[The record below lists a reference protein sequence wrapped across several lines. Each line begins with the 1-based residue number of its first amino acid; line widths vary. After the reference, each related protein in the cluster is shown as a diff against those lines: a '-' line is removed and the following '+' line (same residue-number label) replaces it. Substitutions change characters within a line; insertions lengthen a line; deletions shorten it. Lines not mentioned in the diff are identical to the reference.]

1 MAKGNFDACLA
12 FVLRF
17 EGGKSNDPKDPG
29 GRTNQGV
36 TQKTYDTWRI
46 RNRLPSRNVYAME
59 PSERDEIYRTAYW
72 APIKAES
79 LRLGEDLVVF
89 DYGVN
94 SGPKKAVCE
103 WMLVNV
109 DNASAEIVIHK
120 LCAERLSFLHA
131 LRTWSHFGVG
141 WGRRVA
147 ACEALAIQMLHGVSA
162 SAVLK
167 RKAEAAHQRAKK
179 NLAKATVGG
188 SVISQAGVLHELVG
202 GHLGVTVAISAAFI
216 AIVGVLSFMAWRQ
229 SQRASAF
236 KEAAKQ

>member
-1 MAKGNFDACLA
+1 MAKGNFNACLT

-36 TQKTYDTWRI
+36 TQETYDAWRT
-46 RNRLPSRNVYAME
+46 RNGLYPRDVYAME
-59 PSERDEIYRTAYW
+59 PSERDEIYRAGYW
-72 APIKAES
+72 ASIMGES

-94 SGPKKAVCE
+94 SGPKKALWE

-109 DNASAEIVIHK
+109 NDAPADIVIHK

-131 LRTWSHFGVG
+131 LGSWSHFGAG

-147 ACEALAIQMLHGVSA
+147 ACEARAIQMLHGDNAGVVLEHEAKSA
-162 SAVLK
+162 RGA
-167 RKAEAAHQRAKK
+167 AKK
-179 NLAKATVGG
+179 HLVKAIVGG
-188 SVISQAGVLHELVG
+188 AVTSPGGVFHHSDG
-202 GHLGVTVAISAAFI
+202 GHLALAI
-216 AIVGVLSFMAWRQ
+216 AITATVIAVVGVLAFTAWRQ